1 LAKQNSP
8 CIFVSLAAPTLSVM
22 EALAVHVAGAPV
34 GYELRLDHLQDFS
47 QLESQLHQMLVR
59 LHSPQAIATCRM
71 EAAGGKFQGSLADQ
85 SAVLRQLRGG
95 GYKFPFLIAYWF
107 ETLS

>member
-1 LAKQNSP
+1 MAKQNSP